1 MLSAIQTTSK
11 ETTLQEHAA
20 AEHGSAHDIPAESPK
35 FRHPH
40 KVMLGLYIGAFLG
53 MLSETSMNIA
63 LPDLMDEFSVPSGTA
78 QWMVVGYMLAVGVAL
93 AHALAGYPGALL
105 LVSHD
110 EGFLECAASIRWT
123 LHSDALGGAQL
134 TVS

>member
-1 MLSAIQTTSK
+1 MNPVVSEWRVKRVWLVGASS
-11 ETTLQEHAA
+11 
-20 AEHGSAHDIPAESPK
+20 G
-35 FRHPH
+35 
-40 KVMLGLYIGAFLG
+40 IGA
-53 MLSETSMNIA
+53 
-63 LPDLMDEFSVPSGTA
+63 
-78 QWMVVGYMLAVGVAL
+78 AL

-123 LHSDALGGAQL
+123 LHSDGLGGAQL